1 MNDVKINLGKI
12 FLIISYV
19 AMLAVNIGANC
30 FLLNGTTTGEVTTDL
45 QLTFQPAG
53 FTFSIWGLIYFLQFL
68 SMFAYFR
75 WNPALFDANEK
86 KDLIGLLFGS
96 GAVCLLNLGW
106 IITWHH
112 YLWSSTV
119 VILVS
124 MFLILAWINFT
135 LDHFSRAELDFVII
149 KVSNRIYFAW
159 VTIAAIL
166 NLVITLIREK
176 VIGSE
181 ISEVTL
187 TIGILVL
194 SCFLGLGFLLCL
206 NSISYGAVYLW
217 AYLGILSNHLSQN
230 GWSGFADSIVF
241 TVCIA
246 MMVIAAGM
254 CLVIYRKQKSKNSK
268 E

>member
-1 MNDVKINLGKI
+1 MNDVKINLAKI
-12 FLIISYV
+12 FFLISYV
-19 AMLAVNIGANC
+19 AMLAMNIGANC

-45 QLTFQPAG
+45 QLSFQPAG
-53 FTFSIWGLIYFLQFL
+53 FTFSIWGFIYLLQLL
-68 SMFAYFR
+68 SIFAYFK
-75 WNPALFDANEK
+75 WKPMLYDIDEK
-86 KDLIGLLFGS
+86 KDLIGILIGS
-96 GAVCLLNLGW
+96 GAICLLNLGW

-135 LDHFSRAELDFVII
+135 CNHFSSKEMDFMII
-149 KVSNRIYFAW
+149 KASNRIYFAW

-176 VIGSE
+176 VIGAE

-206 NSISYGAVYLW
+206 NSLSYGAVYLW
-217 AYLGILSNHLSQN
+217 AYFGILSNHLNQN
-230 GWSGFADSIVF
+230 GWGGFADSVLF
-241 TVCIA
+241 TLCIA
-246 MMVIAAGM
+246 MIVIVVGM
-254 CLVIYRKQKSKNSK
+254 CLVVYRQQKIKISK